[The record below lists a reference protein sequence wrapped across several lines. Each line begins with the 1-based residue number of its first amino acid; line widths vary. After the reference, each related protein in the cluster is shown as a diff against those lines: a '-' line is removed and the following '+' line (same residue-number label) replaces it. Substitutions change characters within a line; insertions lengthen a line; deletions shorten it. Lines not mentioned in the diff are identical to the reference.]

1 MSMPNGPGG
10 INPSAEFGVSETGIS
25 DLPNR
30 TQPNIVEILKSS
42 KFPDTSP
49 WKNPNGILAA
59 GWGMVLSAISGAA
72 TNAVNAIT
80 QIANF
85 IVHVGATTIEGVGDF
100 LNHAAAQAQ
109 TAITNAALTLAN
121 LQATWNAAIR
131 GWSGVPNAVGSAEDM
146 EVIFGATRQ
155 LQFGQITLADL
166 QNAPENAPFWESP
179 NPFEDVSF
187 IRRDLKPVVTYT
199 ATTASMA
206 ASGTTLIGATESAW
220 RNPLNNHT
228 HLVTIVPTLSKPVFT
243 IPAGTLALSV
253 IRVKKNRIA
262 NMVRFMAGG
271 DTPTGPV
278 LVGLY
283 RIDPITGNQTLV
295 YDYGDVSGEV
305 DTGPLVY
312 ECALEMAGD
321 MLVEAG
327 ALYAVGI
334 LPLEA
339 SFTVAAVLRQRSVP
353 DPIIYPQGATEL
365 LAGQTALPATIT
377 ETTLNHDATHCI
389 WVSVGQTVPTT
400 ITPVTLIADFDAY
413 SNNGNWVSPAFKN
426 FGTGVWEIVDGALT
440 AGGPPALFAT
450 DYKKA
455 FVPLTRCATDN
466 MFAEVVIGSAGW
478 SAEWNGAVVRAGVRC
493 NAEGTAAVVMAIHQ
507 QGTGPA
513 TVTIESA
520 TNIIEAGTPRAT
532 STATFQALPSD
543 RFRIEAVHDPDL
555 DYTTYTCLRNGEPI
569 AGAQWPDIDNLS
581 PRGVAWRRAMGGSNA
596 ATWNFALQRAA
607 AIDLF
612 RAGDLST

>member
-1 MSMPNGPGG
+1 M
-10 INPSAEFGVSETGIS
+10 
-25 DLPNR
+25 
-30 TQPNIVEILKSS
+30 
-42 KFPDTSP
+42 
-49 WKNPNGILAA
+49 
-59 GWGMVLSAISGAA
+59 
-72 TNAVNAIT
+72 
-80 QIANF
+80 
-85 IVHVGATTIEGVGDF
+85 
-100 LNHAAAQAQ
+100 
-109 TAITNAALTLAN
+109 
-121 LQATWNAAIR
+121 
-131 GWSGVPNAVGSAEDM
+131 
-146 EVIFGATRQ
+146 
-155 LQFGQITLADL
+155 
-166 QNAPENAPFWESP
+166 
-179 NPFEDVSF
+179 
-187 IRRDLKPVVTYT
+187 
-199 ATTASMA
+199 
-206 ASGTTLIGATESAW
+206 
-220 RNPLNNHT
+220 
-228 HLVTIVPTLSKPVFT
+228 
-243 IPAGTLALSV
+243 
-253 IRVKKNRIA
+253 KKDRIA

-283 RIDPITGNQTLV
+283 LIDPLTGNQTLV
-295 YDYGDVSGEV
+295 YDFGDVSAEV

-312 ECALEMAGD
+312 ECALEMAED

-334 LPLEA
+334 LPLGG
-339 SFTVAAVLRQRSVP
+339 SFTVAAILRQRSVP

-365 LAGQTALPATIT
+365 LAGQTELPATIA
-377 ETTLNHDATHCI
+377 ETSLNHDATHCI

-450 DYKKA
+450 EYKKA

-466 MFAEVVIGSAGW
+466 MFAEVVIGSGW

-520 TNIIEAGTPRAT
+520 TNITEAGTPRAT

-543 RFRIEAVHDPDL
+543 RFRIEAVHDPEL

-581 PRGVAWRRAMGGSNA
+581 PRGVAWRRAMAERTRRPGTSRSSGPPRSTSSVPATCPPETTTPPLRHLGGPARYVPREIPEMGSG
-596 ATWNFALQRAA
+596 QRSVRHPDPAPRHPA
-607 AIDLF
+607 VRQHGVVDRDIKCGRSQRL
-612 RAGDLST
+612 